1 MSRLRI
7 LLVDDDD
14 DIRET
19 ATIVLDAAGY
29 DVVTASD
36 GIDAL
41 EKLAAEPRP
50 AVIVLDWMMPR
61 MDGEQFL
68 ELLQR
73 GPRADVPVIVLTG
86 HVRTARAS
94 ELGAAQIITK
104 PPELDVLLA
113 AVARLTDAVP
123 AS

>member
-1 MSRLRI
+1 MSRARI
-7 LLVDDDD
+7 MLVDDDD

-19 ATIVLDAAGY
+19 ATLVFDAAGY
-29 DVVTASD
+29 DVVTATD

-41 EKLAAEPRP
+41 EKLEEEPTP
-50 AVIVLDWMMPR
+50 SVIVLDWMMPR

-86 HVRTARAS
+86 HVRNARAS

-104 PPELDVLLA
+104 PPELDELLD
-113 AVARLTDAVP
+113 AVARFAKP
-123 AS
+123 S